1 MGNSSYFRF
10 DDDDD
15 KTKYIFY
22 DGFMDIHDCCE
33 LWISMIIIDIHNLII
48 DNSVMD
54 ICNRIM
60 GYISEDLMV

>member
-1 MGNSSYFRF
+1 
-10 DDDDD
+10 
-15 KTKYIFY
+15 
-22 DGFMDIHDCCE
+22 MDIHDCCE